1 MSGFISALYQG
12 KVKPFETVSLKGSN
26 NKQLEVSLA
35 HTIKKLLAMC
45 TEDQKNVL
53 SELLHISYKYHD
65 AMFAEYYRIG
75 MKHAMLIHDECLHDI
90 RFSCYNPEN
99 E

>member
-1 MSGFISALYQG
+1 MSGFISALYRG
-12 KVKPFETVSLKGSN
+12 EVKPFETVSLKGSN
-26 NKQLEVSLA
+26 KQLEVALA
-35 HTIKKLLAMC
+35 QTIQKLLDQC
-45 TEDQKNVL
+45 TDDQKNVL
-53 SELLHISYKYHD
+53 SELLHISYKYHE

-75 MKHAMLIHDECLHDI
+75 MKHAMLFHDECLHDI